1 MPQQVL
7 ADPPR
12 SLNRKQVYRR
22 RRIVVFGVGGVL
34 LLAVLYVF
42 ASIVTPVPATA
53 AVTEPQKPLTQAA
66 AQLNWPGY
74 GSAAITAPDYPG
86 ATEYHGSDASMPIA
100 SMTKTITALV
110 VLQAKPLDGNADGP
124 SISFTQKDVDIWHEV
139 VADGG
144 SWAPVQAGTSMT
156 EKQALTAMLLPSANN
171 YAISLANWAYGST
184 GAYLKAAN
192 GWLKDKGFTGT
203 KVVTPDGLDPGNV
216 STTKDLIGLGK
227 LVLASPALS
236 AIVSQKSA
244 TLPGAGAQDNTNA
257 LLGVDGV
264 DGIKT
269 GNTDQAGFCL
279 LFSAQVPVGTEK
291 VRVLGVVLGAP
302 DHDTLWA
309 GVSGLLTSM
318 QAGFHEVTAATSG
331 EVFGS
336 YTTKWGA
343 ASNVV
348 ATSGQ
353 SFVVWS
359 DTPVT
364 VDLTTQRLQ
373 SGFKGDIVGR
383 ISFTVNG
390 DTKTVDLALAKDVPD
405 PGFGWRLAHP
415 GGLGT

>member
-1 MPQQVL
+1 ML
-7 ADPPR
+7 LIA
-12 SLNRKQVYRR
+12 LLYL
-22 RRIVVFGVGGVL
+22 VG
-34 LLAVLYVF
+34 
-42 ASIVTPVPATA
+42 SIITPVPATA
-53 AVTEPQKPLTQAA
+53 AVTQHEKSLTQAA

-74 GSAAITAPDYPG
+74 GAAAITAPDYPG
-86 ATEYHGSDASMPIA
+86 ATESHGSDASMPIA

-124 SISFTQKDVDIWHEV
+124 NISFTQKDVDIWHEV

-184 GAYLKAAN
+184 SAYVKAAN

-203 KVVTPDGLDPGNV
+203 KIVTPDGLDPGNV
-216 STTKDLIGLGK
+216 SSTKDLIGIGK
-227 LVLASPALS
+227 LVLASPVLS

-279 LFSAQVPVGTEK
+279 LFSAEVPVGKEK
-291 VRVLGVVLGAP
+291 VRVLGVVLGAA

-309 GVSGLLTSM
+309 GVTGLLTSM
-318 QAGFHEVTAATSG
+318 QSGFHEVSAATTG
-331 EVFGS
+331 QVFGS
-336 YTTKWGA
+336 YTTPWGA
-343 ASNVV
+343 ASNLV
-348 ATSGQ
+348 ATAGQ
-353 SFVVWS
+353 SFIVWS
-359 DTPVT
+359 DTPVA
-364 VDLTTQRLQ
+364 VDLTTRPIQ
-373 SGFKGDIVGR
+373 SGFKGDVVGR
-383 ISFTVNG
+383 VTFTVNG
-390 DTKTVDLALAKDVPD
+390 AAKTVDLALAKDVPD

-415 GGLGT
+415 GGLGL